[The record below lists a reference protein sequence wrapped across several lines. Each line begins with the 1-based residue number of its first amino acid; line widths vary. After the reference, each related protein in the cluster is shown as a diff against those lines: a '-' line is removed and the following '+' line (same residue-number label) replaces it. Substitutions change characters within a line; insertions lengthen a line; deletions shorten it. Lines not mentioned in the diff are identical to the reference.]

1 MMIIKSIIKVK
12 DHCHCTGKYRRTAH
26 SFCNLR
32 YKTQNKIPL
41 VFHNGSAYDYHSII
55 KNLAKVLEVNLKA
68 QEKIQRNILLLQYQ
82 SKKNLIMVKQ
92 LHKNYKDCRKKQ
104 LKPINGLIKKFQ
116 NIYKFCNSNI
126 NKFIFLLR
134 KRVCP
139 HEYMDNWERFKETT
153 LPNKK
158 YFYSKLY

>member
-12 DHCHCTGKYRRTAH
+12 DHCHYTGKYRRTAH
-26 SFCNLR
+26 RFCNLR
-32 YKTQNKIPL
+32 YKTPNKIPL
-41 VFHNGSAYDYHSII
+41 VFHNGSTYDYHSII
-55 KNLAKVLEVNLKA
+55 KNLAKVLEVNLKDY
-68 QEKIQRNILLLQYQ
+68 EKIQRNILLFQYQ

-92 LHKNYKDCRKKQ
+92 LHKHYKDCRKKQ

-116 NIYKFCNSNI
+116 NTYKFRNSDI
-126 NKFIFLLR
+126 DKFIFLLR
-134 KRVCP
+134 KGIRP

-158 YFYSKLY
+158 SFYSKLY